1 LTANVSV
8 TKLDINQRSNSPTNS
23 EGKMSFS
30 RRDFIKTAAVA
41 LGATALPS
49 WVYDAHATTGA
60 YLDVNKNNLADAAL
74 ATAKKLGAT
83 YADIRINRYRLEAV
97 NTRERQVLNVSSGQN
112 FGFGV
117 RVLVKGTW
125 GFAASPIVTADEV
138 QRVTAEAVEI
148 AKANSA
154 FQRKR
159 IELVP
164 TPKVVTSWK
173 SSFQKDPF
181 DVPAED
187 KVAALL
193 RINEAALAVKGVNF
207 VNSSMA
213 WVNEQK
219 FLATSDGSRIEQYI
233 IRGNPSFTVTA
244 VDRSSG
250 DFQSVNTLREG
261 QAIGYEYMSNHDWA
275 GEATTAAEHAVM
287 KLKAKAVAPGKY
299 DLVLHPS
306 HLFLTIHESVGHP
319 TELDRALL
327 WEANYAGT
335 SFLTPEKTGKLQF
348 GSKIVNFVADRTQP
362 LGLASVAYDDEA
374 VPGQQ
379 WHLVKDGTFVDWQ
392 TTRDTAKLVG
402 RDKSYGCLHADS
414 WGSVPFPRMP
424 NVSLEPAKEN
434 VSQDDLIAGV
444 DNGILIYGRGSYS
457 IDQQRYNFQFGGQ
470 TFWEIRNGK
479 VGGMLRDVAY
489 QSRTTDF
496 WGACDALGGKSTY
509 EVPGSFNDGK
519 GEPGQSNAVSHGCP
533 SARFRQINVLNTASS
548 PNAGQMEDH

>member
-1 LTANVSV
+1 MT
-8 TKLDINQRSNSPTNS
+8 
-23 EGKMSFS
+23 FS
-30 RRDFIKTAAVA
+30 RRDFIKTAGVA
-41 LGATALPS
+41 LGAATLPS
-49 WVYDAHATTGA
+49 WVYEAQAATNL
-60 YLDVNKNNLADAAL
+60 YLDVNKNALADAAL
-74 ATAKKLGAT
+74 ATAKKLGAS
-83 YADIRINRYRLEAV
+83 YADIRINRYRIEAV
-97 NTRERQVLNVSSGQN
+97 QTRERQVQNVASGQN

-125 GFAASPIVTADEV
+125 GFAASPIVTPEEV
-138 QRVTAEAVEI
+138 QRVTRDAVEI

-154 FQRKR
+154 FQRRK

-164 TPKVVTSWK
+164 APKVVTSWK
-173 SSFQKDPF
+173 SSFEKDPF
-181 DVPAED
+181 DVPVDD
-187 KVAALL
+187 KIQFLL
-193 RINEAALAVKGVNF
+193 KLNEAALAVKGVSF

-219 FLATSDGSRIEQYI
+219 FLATSDGSRIEQYL

-244 VDRSSG
+244 VDRGSG
-250 DFQSVNTLREG
+250 DFQSRSALREG
-261 QAIGYEYMSNHDWA
+261 QAIGYEYIEKEDWIGDA
-275 GEATTAAEHAVM
+275 EQAADEAVM
-287 KLKAKAVAPGKY
+287 KIKAKSVEPGKY

-335 SFLTPEKTGKLQF
+335 SFLTPDKTGKLQF

-362 LGLASVAYDDEA
+362 LGLATVGYDDEGVA
-374 VPGQQ
+374 GQL

-392 TTRDTAKLVG
+392 TTRDLAPLIGKKT
-402 RDKSYGCLHADS
+402 SYGCLHADS

-424 NVSLEPAKEN
+424 NVSLEPAKKN
-434 VSQDDLIAGV
+434 VSQGDLIGGV
-444 DNGILIYGRGSYS
+444 EKGILIYGRGSYS

-470 TFWEIRNGK
+470 TFWEIKNGK
-479 VGGMLRDVAY
+479 IAGMLRDVAY

-496 WGACDALGGKSTY
+496 WGSCDGLGGRSTY
-509 EVPGSFNDGK
+509 LIPGSFNDGK

-533 SARFRQINVLNTASS
+533 VARFRQINVLNTASTPS
-548 PNAGQMEDH
+548 SGQMEDH